1 MKNTLFISYDGLS
14 DPLGQ
19 SQILPYLKLI
29 SNFNHKLFVV
39 TNEKKEKIKSHKKNI
54 KKFLELNNITW
65 KNLLYSKNNNKLYR
79 LFDLIKMFF
88 YYVYL
93 INIYKINI
101 VHIRGFLPAIPIL
114 YLSYF
119 MKFKIIYDSRGLW
132 VDERID
138 NGSIRI
144 ENIFHKI
151 IYKIL
156 KKIETKIFY
165 KSDSIIV
172 LTRKAKRIITN
183 NFNISKIIII
193 PCCADY
199 NYFQYLK
206 DIKAKENIKNKL
218 NLPINKNVLLYSG
231 SLKGVYLFQE
241 MINFFE
247 NLNSINNSFIFVV
260 VTNDLS
266 YAKNQLKKCN
276 SQKNIYIFN
285 GSREDMPNFY
295 CIADALLCF
304 IKSTYARKC
313 SSPTKIAEALASNI
327 PLICNTGVGDI
338 NLIIRKLKSG
348 ILINLNQDKIESSF
362 ETEILKLINNNT
374 SSRIRDESQ
383 KYFDL
388 ECAYSKYSTVY
399 NKFLS

>member
-39 TNEKKEKIKSHKKNI
+39 TTEKKERIVSQEKKIKKL
-54 KKFLELNNITW
+54 LESNNITW
-65 KNLLYSKNNNKLYR
+65 KNLIFSKNNSKIYR
-79 LFDLIKMFF
+79 LLDLIKMFF
-88 YYVYL
+88 YYFYV

-114 YLSYF
+114 YLRNF

-138 NGSIRI
+138 NGSILI
-144 ENIFHKI
+144 ENFFHKI

-156 KKIETKIFY
+156 KRIETKIFY

-172 LTRKAKRIITN
+172 LTRRAKKIITN
-183 NFNISKIIII
+183 NYNISKITII

-199 NYFQYLK
+199 NYFQYLN
-206 DIKAKENIKNKL
+206 DIKSKKQIINKL
-218 NLPINKNVLLYSG
+218 NLPINKNILLYSG
-231 SLKGVYLFQE
+231 SLKGVYLFQD
-241 MINFFE
+241 MISFFE
-247 NLNSINNSFIFVV
+247 NLNSINNNFIFVI

-266 YAKNQLKKCN
+266 YAKNKLKN
-276 SQKNIYIFN
+276 LNNPQNIFIFN
-285 GSREDMPNFY
+285 GKREDMPKFY
-295 CIADALLCF
+295 NIADALICF
-304 IKSTYARKC
+304 IKSTYARQC
-313 SSPTKIAEALASNI
+313 SSPTKIAEALASNV
-327 PLICNTGVGDI
+327 PLVCNMGVGDI
-338 NLIIRKLKSG
+338 NLIIKKLKSG
-348 ILINLNQDKIESSF
+348 ILINLDKDNIKLDYEK
-362 ETEILKLINNNT
+362 EILKLIHNNN

-388 ECAYSKYSTVY
+388 GCAYSKYSNLY

>member
-65 KNLLYSKNNNKLYR
+65 KNLIYSKNNNKLYR

-138 NGSIRI
+138 NGSIRM

-304 IKSTYARKC
+304 IKSTYAR
-313 SSPTKIAEALASNI
+313 
-327 PLICNTGVGDI
+327 
-338 NLIIRKLKSG
+338 
-348 ILINLNQDKIESSF
+348 
-362 ETEILKLINNNT
+362 
-374 SSRIRDESQ
+374 
-383 KYFDL
+383 
-388 ECAYSKYSTVY
+388 
-399 NKFLS
+399 